1 MGKAYDTRMPLSPY
15 CHFERKREIFF
26 VRGQAKD
33 VRIAASGK
41 HRAPSESEGRCFMQT
56 ALRKKTETGNEKDPS
71 ATLGMTKRGNA
82 SFHSFSTCCGSQP
95 RLAALGSP
103 FQGKGL
109 AWTLPPSY
117 GRRCPEGAEVGWG
130 KRYERK
136 RRRSSQV
143 RRLREDPI
151 HRCTVPLPRWGRQRG
166 GVFAAEKGS
175 QPRLAALGSPFQGK
189 GLAWTLPPSYGRR
202 CPEGAEV
209 GWEKRLSQTQS
220 LPESLVISH

>member
-1 MGKAYDTRMPLSPY
+1 MGIPLSPFRQSEYRICGENNTDGQSLPRVGKAKMPFSPY

-26 VRGQAKD
+26 ARGQAKD

-71 ATLGMTKRGNA
+71 AALGMTKRGNA

-117 GRRCPEGAEVGWG
+117 GEGCDT
-130 KRYERK
+130 RMD
-136 RRRSSQV
+136 
-143 RRLREDPI
+143 L
-151 HRCTVPLPRWGRQRG
+151 
-166 GVFAAEKGS
+166 
-175 QPRLAALGSPFQGK
+175 SP
-189 GLAWTLPPSYGRR
+189 T
-202 CPEGAEV
+202 
-209 GWEKRLSQTQS
+209 
-220 LPESLVISH
+220 

>member
-1 MGKAYDTRMPLSPY
+1 MGKAYDTRMPFSPY

-71 ATLGMTKRGNA
+71 AALGMTKRGNA

-130 KRYERK
+130 KRY
-136 RRRSSQV
+136 
-143 RRLREDPI
+143 
-151 HRCTVPLPRWGRQRG
+151 PRHKAFPAWGRLTIRG
-166 GVFAAEKGS
+166 CRF
-175 QPRLAALGSPFQGK
+175 PHI
-189 GLAWTLPPSYGRR
+189 
-202 CPEGAEV
+202 
-209 GWEKRLSQTQS
+209 
-220 LPESLVISH
+220 VISSESEKSFSFAVRQRM

>member
-33 VRIAASGK
+33 VRIAVSWK
-41 HRAPSESEGRCFMQT
+41 HRASSESEGRCFMQT

-71 ATLGMTKRGNA
+71 AALGMTKRGNA

-117 GRRCPEGAEVGWG
+117 GRRCPEGAEVGWESG
-130 KRYERK
+130 MKKSGGDRLKRSVYE
-136 RRRSSQV
+136 STLSTA
-143 RRLREDPI
+143 DA
-151 HRCTVPLPRWGRQRG
+151 VPLPQWGRLTIRECR
-166 GVFAAEKGS
+166 F
-175 QPRLAALGSPFQGK
+175 PHI
-189 GLAWTLPPSYGRR
+189 
-202 CPEGAEV
+202 
-209 GWEKRLSQTQS
+209 
-220 LPESLVISH
+220 VISSESEKSFSFAVRQRM

>member
-1 MGKAYDTRMPLSPY
+1 MKKSEEDRLKSTIYESTLSTATRSPFPNGEGCETRMPLSPY

-41 HRAPSESEGRCFMQT
+41 HRASSESEGRCFMQT
-56 ALRKKTETGNEKDPS
+56 ALRRKTETGNEKDPS
-71 ATLGMTKRGNA
+71 AALGMTKRGNA

-95 RLAALGSP
+95 RLATLGSP

-130 KRYERK
+130 KRYSRHK
-136 RRRSSQV
+136 AF
-143 RRLREDPI
+143 PA
-151 HRCTVPLPRWGRQRG
+151 WGRWR
-166 GVFAAEKGS
+166 AERAG
-175 QPRLAALGSPFQGK
+175 
-189 GLAWTLPPSYGRR
+189 
-202 CPEGAEV
+202 
-209 GWEKRLSQTQS
+209 
-220 LPESLVISH
+220 

>member
-1 MGKAYDTRMPLSPY
+1 MPLFPY

-41 HRAPSESEGRCFMQT
+41 HRASRESEGRCFMQT

-71 ATLGMTKRGNA
+71 AALGMTKRGNA

-117 GRRCPEGAEVGWG
+117 GEGCETGMAL
-130 KRYERK
+130 
-136 RRRSSQV
+136 SS
-143 RRLREDPI
+143 
-151 HRCTVPLPRWGRQRG
+151 T
-166 GVFAAEKGS
+166 
-175 QPRLAALGSPFQGK
+175 
-189 GLAWTLPPSYGRR
+189 
-202 CPEGAEV
+202 
-209 GWEKRLSQTQS
+209 
-220 LPESLVISH
+220 

>member
-1 MGKAYDTRMPLSPY
+1 MRIHFFTAPFYFAFIWFRVQVAASPPFLEDSILVSQPSPMGKAYDTRIPFSPY

-41 HRAPSESEGRCFMQT
+41 NRAPSESEGRCFMQT

-71 ATLGMTKRGNA
+71 AALGMTKRGNA

-109 AWTLPPSY
+109 AWILPPSY

-130 KRYERK
+130 YRY
-136 RRRSSQV
+136 
-143 RRLREDPI
+143 
-151 HRCTVPLPRWGRQRG
+151 PRNKAFPAWGR
-166 GVFAAEKGS
+166 
-175 QPRLAALGSPFQGK
+175 
-189 GLAWTLPPSYGRR
+189 W
-202 CPEGAEV
+202 
-209 GWEKRLSQTQS
+209 
-220 LPESLVISH
+220 

>member
-1 MGKAYDTRMPLSPY
+1 MRRLREHPSAADAVPLPQWGRQRGGGFAAKKKANPASLRSAAPSKGRGSRGHSLLPEEGGRMPPHGLPTKKAYDTRMPSSPY

-71 ATLGMTKRGNA
+71 AALGMTKRGNA

-109 AWTLPPSY
+109 AWTTPS
-117 GRRCPEGAEVGWG
+117 
-130 KRYERK
+130 
-136 RRRSSQV
+136 
-143 RRLREDPI
+143 
-151 HRCTVPLPRWGRQRG
+151 
-166 GVFAAEKGS
+166 F
-175 QPRLAALGSPFQGK
+175 
-189 GLAWTLPPSYGRR
+189 
-202 CPEGAEV
+202 
-209 GWEKRLSQTQS
+209 
-220 LPESLVISH
+220 

>member
-1 MGKAYDTRMPLSPY
+1 MQVAPQGGFIVRMGMLFQRGKAKRRRLRCPKGSQPRLAALGSPFQGKGLAWTLPPSYGRRCPEGAGVGWGKRYSRHKAFPNGEGCDTRISFFSH

-71 ATLGMTKRGNA
+71 AALGMTKRGNA

-103 FQGKGL
+103 FQGK
-109 AWTLPPSY
+109 A
-117 GRRCPEGAEVGWG
+117 A
-130 KRYERK
+130 KRE
-136 RRRSSQV
+136 
-143 RRLREDPI
+143 
-151 HRCTVPLPRWGRQRG
+151 HRYLL
-166 GVFAAEKGS
+166 FAAFFRS
-175 QPRLAALGSPFQGK
+175 
-189 GLAWTLPPSYGRR
+189 
-202 CPEGAEV
+202 
-209 GWEKRLSQTQS
+209 
-220 LPESLVISH
+220 